1 MLLRKRLNRISL
13 YQQIQLSFII
23 FIILPFAIITYNS
36 YTSIRD
42 NVARNVKEASL
53 NTVDIT
59 AEHLNKT
66 VESILFASLYFS
78 ELKDTEMLES
88 LRVLSESTR
97 FSDYEKFRHFRR
109 LNEMSSVLMTQT
121 IDADLRMFML
131 NASNRIIMG
140 NLNQPMFSL
149 FSDESFQ
156 SAAIIRPD
164 EGSYLQWFIWEDDSK
179 VYYYA
184 ARNIKDPVTQ
194 THLATLFIGIPETY
208 FKKLFQPVDGSTMKL
223 FDHQGNLIVSS
234 TGSDYDSSKTI
245 RTEKVINNLGWKL
258 VYDTPVS
265 HEETLVSREFLF
277 SFLSIGAFFII
288 FLIFSVYLAR
298 RITTPIYHLRN
309 TAKRYVAG
317 DRNVRMQVQGKDEM
331 ALLGN
336 VFNRMLD
343 DINRLIEQV
352 EAEQEEKR
360 EIEMQALF
368 SQIRPHFLLNTLNSI
383 KVELVMAGDTV
394 HSQVVASLISL
405 LRSYVRAHEPA
416 TLEEECRLLE
426 SYLKIM
432 HVRNKM
438 AIDFNWNLAK
448 ETCDF
453 RIPRLMLQPIIEN
466 AVIHGFAMHPDHA
479 RIQLDANWIGQKLTI
494 TISDNGR
501 GMTEDK
507 LQALIAK
514 LNLQHEGDSS
524 SNHGVGLINVAR
536 RLRLAYGNE
545 AALKVR
551 SNDDGG
557 VTFMLEIPYH

>member
-1 MLLRKRLNRISL
+1 MLRKRVNQISL
-13 YQQIQLSFII
+13 YQRIQLSFII

-42 NVARNVKEASL
+42 NVARNVREASL
-53 NTVDIT
+53 NTVDTIV
-59 AEHLNKT
+59 EHLNKT
-66 VESILFASLYFS
+66 VESILFTSLYFS

-88 LRVLSESTR
+88 LRVLSDSTG

-131 NASNRIIMG
+131 NANNRIIMG

-149 FSDESFQ
+149 FSDEPFQ
-156 SAAIIRPD
+156 SAARIQPD
-164 EGSYLQWFIWEDDSK
+164 ETTYLQWFLWKDDAK

-184 ARNIKDPVTQ
+184 ARRIKDPVTQ
-194 THLATLFIGIPETY
+194 THLATLFVGIPETY
-208 FKKLFQPVDGSTMKL
+208 FEKFFQSADGGTMKL
-223 FDHQGNLIVSS
+223 LDYNGNIIVGSPTTDFDSNKSIH
-234 TGSDYDSSKTI
+234 
-245 RTEKVINNLGWKL
+245 TEKVINNLGWKI

-265 HEETLVSREFLF
+265 HEEMLVSQEFLF

-288 FLIFSVYLAR
+288 FLVFSVYLAR

-309 TAKRYVAG
+309 TARRYVGG

-331 ALLGN
+331 ALLGH
-336 VFNRMLD
+336 VFNQMLD

-394 HSQVVASLISL
+394 HSQIIASLISL

-416 TLEEECRLLE
+416 TLEEECKLLE

-432 HVRNKM
+432 NVRNKM
-438 AIDFNWNLAK
+438 DIDFSWSLAQ
-448 ETCDF
+448 ETADF
-453 RIPRLMLQPIIEN
+453 QIPRLLLQPIIEN
-466 AVIHGFAMHPDHA
+466 AVIHGFAMHPEHA
-479 RIQLDANWIGQKLTI
+479 QIRLEAKWTGQKLMI
-494 TISDNGR
+494 TIADNGR
-501 GMTEDK
+501 GMTEDNR
-507 LQALIAK
+507 QALIAK
-514 LNLQHEGDSS
+514 LSLQQESDHSA
-524 SNHGVGLINVAR
+524 NHGVGLINVSR
-536 RLRLAYGNE
+536 RLKLAYGKE
-545 AALKVR
+545 AGLKVQ

-557 VTFMLEIPYH
+557 MTFMLEIPRY